1 MLKSFIGIGKKYM
14 YKLYDIG
21 KKMIHKSMLNSLPS
35 FLSLLLSK
43 KLGAFQRPGTKNSI
57 DKWFAY
63 FFFHSKWKKTANKR
77 FTLYKKFKTYYY
89 LVVFHRIVKKIGSY
103 FFHQFNVTKERAIKY

>member
-21 KKMIHKSMLNSLPS
+21 KKIIHKSMLNSLPS

-43 KLGAFQRPGTKNSI
+43 KLGAFQRPGTKNSF
-57 DKWFAY
+57 DK
-63 FFFHSKWKKTANKR
+63 
-77 FTLYKKFKTYYY
+77 
-89 LVVFHRIVKKIGSY
+89 
-103 FFHQFNVTKERAIKY
+103 